1 MLHLEILTSIL
12 LVSRSW
18 LSLKVFL
25 WMWLFYCNLFPNPP
39 KNIKL
44 CCINCHYALWNS
56 EVWPMY
62 FQIFGGCF
70 FLQLAILSSYRLS
83 FQTVSKIFTGI
94 MDWNF
99 PAFTLKINRCYDS
112 NHAQGYSDLRSDY
125 CYESEVSSSAISN
138 ASFSFMKKMLFMKM
152 LESNGPDI
160 EPYG

>member
-1 MLHLEILTSIL
+1 MLYETLRFDQCIFKDLAG
-12 LVSRSW
+12 
-18 LSLKVFL
+18 VFS
-25 WMWLFYCNLFPNPP
+25 CNSP
-39 KNIKL
+39 
-44 CCINCHYALWNS
+44 
-56 EVWPMY
+56 
-62 FQIFGGCF
+62 
-70 FLQLAILSSYRLS
+70 SSAPTDS
-83 FQTVSKIFTGI
+83 ACTQTVSKIFTGI

-99 PAFTLKINRCYDS
+99 PACTLKINRCYDS